1 MGFLLWHA
9 DFRAIGGAGC
19 ADQVIPGWPVAG
31 QFRRDSAR
39 RRPFPVP
46 PLTDHFPVDDIGED
60 ELLDTTFPSAR
71 PIGVADVRQ
80 LARDGRLAVSAAAA
94 PPGAL
99 ARLRG
104 AVYRVAW
111 PLVFA
116 RITKPLERQ
125 RRHPDCARGLEWLRP
140 DCLDRFHDDVEAV
153 VEHAL
158 RRATDPIENFDGW
171 LATRLS
177 PATVDAHRRRRGEI
191 GALQRPRLPAWL
203 GEALGGD
210 RWLSD
215 LAVQILVWAGMP
227 ATAGAELW
235 PLDGWAARRAEV
247 TGAPP
252 GGRDTRDTLDREVRT
267 VLAAMGT
274 RPKWYAEHVERPLGH
289 KRAPVAPM
297 PADGAAEPAPLQL
310 VGPDEADDVRL
321 AARAEE
327 ALCAIEARLDRGE
340 DPATA
345 VATVVRHLFGSAG
358 DALDRLPHNG
368 SARDDW
374 LATALADEAR
384 LGRIVTTVL
393 AVLGR

>member
-1 MGFLLWHA
+1 M
-9 DFRAIGGAGC
+9 
-19 ADQVIPGWPVAG
+19 
-31 QFRRDSAR
+31 
-39 RRPFPVP
+39 PVP
-46 PLTDHFPVDDIGED
+46 RLTDHVPVDGIGED
-60 ELLDTTFPSAR
+60 GLLDTTFACAGPVDVE
-71 PIGVADVRQ
+71 GVRR
-80 LARDGRLAVSAAAA
+80 LARDGRLAGSASAA
-94 PPGAL
+94 PPGDL

-104 AVYRVAW
+104 AVYTVAW

-203 GEALGGD
+203 GDALGGD
-210 RWLSD
+210 PWLCD
-215 LAVQILVWAGMP
+215 LAVQILVWAGVP

-235 PLDGWAARRAEV
+235 PLDGWAARRAQV

-252 GGRDTRDTLDREVRT
+252 PGRDPLDLEVRQ
-267 VLAAMGT
+267 VLAAMGK

-297 PADGAAEPAPLQL
+297 PADGAAEPVPLQL
-310 VGPDEADDVRL
+310 VGAAEEDDARL
-321 AARAEE
+321 AELAEQ
-327 ALCAIEARLDRGE
+327 ALRAIEARLADGE
-340 DPATA
+340 DPPAA
-345 VATVVRHLFGSAG
+345 VRAVVRRVFGAG
-358 DALDRLPHNG
+358 GAALDRLPHTG
-368 SARDDW
+368 STLDDW
-374 LATALADEAR
+374 LATALADEVR
-384 LGRIVTTVL
+384 LERIVATVL
-393 AVLGR
+393 AILGR

>member
-1 MGFLLWHA
+1 MGFRLWHA
-9 DFRAIGGAGC
+9 DFRTIGRAGC
-19 ADQVIPGWPVAG
+19 ADQVIPGWPARG
-31 QFRRDSAR
+31 QFRRDSASPG
-39 RRPFPVP
+39 PFPVP
-46 PLTDHFPVDDIGED
+46 RLNDHFPVDDIGED
-60 ELLDTTFPSAR
+60 ELLDTTTHA
-71 PIGVADVRQ
+71 PIGPADVAGVRR
-80 LARDGRLAVSAAAA
+80 LARDGRLAGSASAA

-104 AVYRVAW
+104 AVYTVAW

-125 RRHPDCARGLEWLRP
+125 RRHPDCTRGLEWLRP

-158 RRATDPIENFDGW
+158 RRATDPIDNFDGW

-210 RWLSD
+210 PWLCD
-215 LAVQILVWAGMP
+215 LAVQILVWAGVP

-252 GGRDTRDTLDREVRT
+252 AGRDTLDREVRT
-267 VLAAMGT
+267 VLAAMRT
-274 RPKWYAEHVERPLGH
+274 RPKWHAEHVERPLGH

-310 VGPDEADDVRL
+310 VGPDEADDARL
-321 AARAEE
+321 IDLADL
-327 ALCAIEARLDRGE
+327 ALRAIEKRLDRGHE
-340 DPATA
+340 PAMA
-345 VATVVRHLFGSAG
+345 VSAVVRCVFGT
-358 DALDRLPHNG
+358 DDEVLDRLPHNG
-368 SARDDW
+368 FTREDW

-384 LGRIVTTVL
+384 LDRIVTTVL